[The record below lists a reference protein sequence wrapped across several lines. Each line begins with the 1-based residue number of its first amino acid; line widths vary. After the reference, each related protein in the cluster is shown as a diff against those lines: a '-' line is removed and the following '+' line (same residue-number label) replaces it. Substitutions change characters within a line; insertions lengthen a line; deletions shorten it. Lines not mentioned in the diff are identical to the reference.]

1 MTLPKE
7 VALIWVPTEEA
18 ADLLQASETLEN
30 AAVAAF
36 ENDDAEQT
44 EEREESQA
52 ESETEETGESETEE
66 TAD

>member
-1 MTLPKE
+1 MNIFK
-7 VALIWVPTEEA
+7 IMKKREA
-18 ADLLQASETLEN
+18 PMN
-30 AAVAAF
+30 AVAAF